1 MKLIEELAQIRH
13 KQRTEVFSP
22 EQIVQLDQDVEKL
35 HDLRLVE
42 TSLQVGDFAPNFA
55 LTNADGE
62 LFQLTQLLE
71 NGAVVLSFYR
81 GMWCPFCSLE
91 LRALEEILPA
101 IQSLGASLVSISPQT
116 RRSTRLTVQQENLTH
131 PVLHDKGN
139 QVARQF
145 GIVYQVTE
153 SMQEI
158 LQGFGVSLRKFNGDQ
173 VNELPVP
180 ATFIIDQNGK
190 IVYRFVDPDFTKR
203 LDPVE
208 IITILSRINKKAT
221 D

>member
-1 MKLIEELAQIRH
+1 MKLTEELTEMRRR
-13 KQRTEVFSP
+13 QRTEVFSP
-22 EQIVQLDQDVEKL
+22 EQVVQLDKDVAKL
-35 HDLRLVE
+35 HNLRLIE

-145 GIVYQVTE
+145 GIVHQVSE

-158 LQGFGVSLRKFNGDQ
+158 LQGFGISLTKFNGDH

-190 IVYRFVDPDFTKR
+190 IAYRFIDPDFTKR